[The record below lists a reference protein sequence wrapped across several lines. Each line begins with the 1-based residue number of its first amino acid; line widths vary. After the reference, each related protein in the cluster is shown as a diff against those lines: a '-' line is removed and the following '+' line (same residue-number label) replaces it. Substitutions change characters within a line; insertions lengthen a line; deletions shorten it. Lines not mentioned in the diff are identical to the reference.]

1 MPKIT
6 EILRKNRFSL
16 EQDLTRNGFD
26 KVFDKPKVSINT
38 ALLGI
43 SCQMS
48 KIFLFFI
55 NFYFYCK
62 KNNIR
67 KK

>member
-1 MPKIT
+1 MPKNDKN
-6 EILRKNRFSL
+6 LRKNCRQL
-16 EQDLTRNGFD
+16 EKDLTRNGFD
-26 KVFDKPKVSINT
+26 KVFDKQKVSINT

-62 KNNIR
+62 KII
-67 KK
+67 

>member
-6 EILRKNRFSL
+6 ENLLKNCTQL
-16 EQDLTRNGFD
+16 EKDLTRNGFD

-62 KNNIR
+62 KII
-67 KK
+67 

>member
-6 EILRKNRFSL
+6 EILRKNRVSF
-16 EQDLTRNGFD
+16 EKDLTRTGFD

-38 ALLGI
+38 ALFGI

-62 KNNIR
+62 KII
-67 KK
+67 

>member
-6 EILRKNRFSL
+6 ENLRKNRFSL

-48 KIFLFFI
+48 NIFLFFI

-62 KNNIR
+62 KII
-67 KK
+67 